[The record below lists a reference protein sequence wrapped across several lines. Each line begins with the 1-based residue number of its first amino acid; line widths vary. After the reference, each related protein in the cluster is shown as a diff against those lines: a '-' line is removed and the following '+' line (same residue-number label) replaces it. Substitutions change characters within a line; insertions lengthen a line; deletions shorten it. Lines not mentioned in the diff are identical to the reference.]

1 MSTGILEE
9 REIRFQPL
17 GLNFES
23 GDNIDI
29 TVTHVSEYLDFQF
42 EPSDGIVVAPG
53 RYRTWEYRL
62 NARTSGRRRVSLFG
76 GVTRGGFW
84 DGDRQRANARISFR
98 PRPGI
103 NISTNVER
111 NDVTM
116 PTGSFTTAAYELG
129 AEWHPSP
136 WISFTN
142 QLQYDDQSELLGLFS
157 RVRWIVKPGNDV
169 YFVYTH
175 NWRYEYL
182 DPLDPDTRE
191 LQRLSRGASI
201 KVNYTYRF

>member
-1 MSTGILEE
+1 
-9 REIRFQPL
+9 
-17 GLNFES
+17 
-23 GDNIDI
+23 
-29 TVTHVSEYLDFQF
+29 
-42 EPSDGIVVAPG
+42 
-53 RYRTWEYRL
+53 
-62 NARTSGRRRVSLFG
+62 
-76 GVTRGGFW
+76 
-84 DGDRQRANARISFR
+84 
-98 PRPGI
+98 
-103 NISTNVER
+103 
-111 NDVTM
+111 M
-116 PTGSFTTAAYELG
+116 PTGDFTTAAYELG
-129 AEWHPSP
+129 AEWHPRP

-142 QLQYDDQSELLGLFS
+142 QRQYDDQSELLGLFS

>member
-1 MSTGILEE
+1 
-9 REIRFQPL
+9 
-17 GLNFES
+17 
-23 GDNIDI
+23 
-29 TVTHVSEYLDFQF
+29 VTNTSEYLDLQF
-42 EPSDGIVVAPG
+42 EPSDGIIVEPG
-53 RYRTWEYRL
+53 RYRNWEYRA
-62 NARTSGRRRVSLFG
+62 NVRTSGRRRVSLFG
-76 GVTRGGFW
+76 GLTRGGFW
-84 DGDRQRANARISFR
+84 NGDRQRVNARITFR

-103 NISTNVER
+103 NISTNFER
-111 NDVTM
+111 NDVSM
-116 PTGSFTTAAYELG
+116 PTGDFTTAAYEVG

-136 WISFTN
+136 WVSFTN

-175 NWRYEYL
+175 NWQYEYL
-182 DPLDPDTRE
+182 DPLDPNTRQ